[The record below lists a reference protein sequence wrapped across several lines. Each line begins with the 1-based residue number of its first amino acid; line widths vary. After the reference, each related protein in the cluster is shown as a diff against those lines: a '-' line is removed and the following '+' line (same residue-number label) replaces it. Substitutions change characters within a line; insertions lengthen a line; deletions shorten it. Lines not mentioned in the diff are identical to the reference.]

1 MALADLR
8 KNSEQ
13 FYFIWPPK
21 RCNFI
26 NHFLYQKEAT
36 SCVNIEYVQ
45 CVQSCVP
52 NFFLMLNRNHSSE
65 RPIIT
70 NVNIELYKCLINK
83 SDFRNCN

>member
-52 NFFLMLNRNHSSE
+52 NFFS
-65 RPIIT
+65 
-70 NVNIELYKCLINK
+70 C
-83 SDFRNCN
+83 